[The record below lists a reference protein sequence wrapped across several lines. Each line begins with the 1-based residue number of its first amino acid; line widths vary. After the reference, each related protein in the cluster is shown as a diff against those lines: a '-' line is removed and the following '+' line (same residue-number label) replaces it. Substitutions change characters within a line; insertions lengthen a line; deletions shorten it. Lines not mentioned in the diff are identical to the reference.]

1 MLPSDGSLPTMKC
14 NTMTVSTGGPQR
26 GLRESEDFVGTFNWP
41 IRLDSPDGERSLQLD
56 ALVDTGSFYTIVPTS
71 LLRSLETVPT
81 EKVGLE
87 LADGRRVVWD
97 IGEVR
102 ATIDGRSVTTLVAF
116 GEDAVEPVLGAYT
129 LEGLRLSVDPV
140 EETLVPIP
148 YARA

>member
-1 MLPSDGSLPTMKC
+1 MIYDDKNQGAALAPFKDWE
-14 NTMTVSTGGPQR
+14 GPM
-26 GLRESEDFVGTFNWP
+26 GTFNWP
-41 IRLDSPDGERSLQLD
+41 IRLESMDGERSLQLD
-56 ALVDTGSFYTIVPTS
+56 ALVDTGSFYTIVPDG
-71 LLRSLETVPT
+71 LLKKLETVPT

-97 IGEVR
+97 IGEAR
-102 ATIDGRSVTTLVAF
+102 ATIDDRKVTTLVVF
-116 GEDAVEPVLGAYT
+116 GEDGVDPVLGAYT